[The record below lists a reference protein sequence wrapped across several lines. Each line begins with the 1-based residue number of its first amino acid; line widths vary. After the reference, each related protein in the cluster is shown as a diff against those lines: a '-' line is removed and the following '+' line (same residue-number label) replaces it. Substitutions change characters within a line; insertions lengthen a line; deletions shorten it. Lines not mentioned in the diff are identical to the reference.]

1 MSLPSEIRVLTVRQP
16 WAWAIIHGGK
26 DVENRTRNIAGDYRG
41 PVAIHAGLQ
50 GASFDSRHPDL
61 WPFDERHITGA
72 IIGVVDLVG
81 VHYNGTHSER
91 WDTQQERNTTCS
103 PWAEHG
109 DVWHLQLANARPIDP
124 IPYRGG
130 LGLRRITDPE
140 LISQLLTPV
149 SGDAI
154 TTTLKGNRQ

>member
-1 MSLPSEIRVLTVRQP
+1 M
-16 WAWAIIHGGK
+16 
-26 DVENRTRNIAGDYRG
+26 AGRRH
-41 PVAIHAGLQ
+41 PR
-50 GASFDSRHPDL
+50 GASSRHPDL

-154 TTTLKGNRQ
+154 TTTKAKDK